1 MQALRAAALA
11 GERGPR
17 FALGMIEIVK
27 NQLDFG
33 LLTQNPAV
41 VDYWREEV
49 ALPLSEVLP
58 VRRGHDQYRFDLGGT
73 VIKVN
78 LIESFEAAGTGRSG
92 FESVLI
98 PRAGLR
104 SAESLEDPDGNKLML
119 VPPGEN
125 GVTQMGVCL
134 GVREAARSRA
144 HYGQVLGFT
153 EEAPSVFRCGE
164 SLLFLEER
172 ADAPTGMT
180 RPGLG
185 WTYLTV
191 QVRDCDAEVARLESL
206 GAQLATRPVNL
217 GEVAR
222 MAMVGDP
229 DGNLLEVSQRASLTG
244 PLPAAD

>member
-1 MQALRAAALA
+1 
-11 GERGPR
+11 
-17 FALGMIEIVK
+17 MIERVK

-41 VDYWREEV
+41 VDYWRDEV

-78 LIESFEAAGTGRSG
+78 LIESFEAKGTAPSG

-98 PRAGLR
+98 PRAGVT
-104 SAESLEDPDGNKLML
+104 SARPLEDPDGNRLVL

-125 GVTQMGVCL
+125 GVTQMGVRL
-134 GVREAARSRA
+134 SVRDEARSRA
-144 HYGQVLGFT
+144 HYGEVLGFT
-153 EEAPSVFRCGE
+153 EEAPAAFRCGE
-164 SLLFLEER
+164 SLVLLEER
-172 ADAPTGMT
+172 ADAPTGLA

-191 QVRDCDAEVARLESL
+191 QVRDCDREVAHLESL
-206 GAQLATRPVNL
+206 GAHVVSRPVNL
-217 GEVAR
+217 GQVAR

-244 PLPAAD
+244 PLPDV